1 MMELL
6 LNIFGQAIHQEKD
19 EMFQDGWHLK
29 RVYGGMNGII
39 YRADNS
45 TTSSPI
51 AIKMRKRGE
60 RLRAVREFNAL
71 KLLDDLS
78 IPIAPK
84 PIALYTDISSLEGD
98 VVISDWVE
106 GDVLHNLSDAPFHLW
121 ENILTTFSKLHTVHH
136 SNHHSIMESFSK
148 TRSTEDVLINIE
160 ARYAQLP
167 DGQLGQITKN
177 DIGKI
182 IDDYKK
188 NRLQNLPPATYISLI
203 TCDANPNNMINRH
216 GHITLIDWENSGWG
230 DPASDIADLLI
241 RPNCAMLPND
251 IKQKIIQQYAQMMN
265 LQELEQRIMAY
276 EYPML
281 IVWLILSSKG
291 FGDTLSNRF
300 KGIRT
305 FTLEQ
310 KLKQQADYL
319 HRLEQARNR

>member
-71 KLLDDLS
+71 KLLSDLS

-84 PIALYTDISSLEGD
+84 PFALYTDISSLEGD

-106 GDVLHNLSDAPFHLW
+106 GDVLHDLSDAPFSLW
-121 ENILTTFSKLHTVHH
+121 ENILTTFSKFHAIQHTNLHP
-136 SNHHSIMESFSK
+136 ILESVSK
-148 TRSTEDVLINIE
+148 TRSTEDVLIDIE

-167 DGQLGQITKN
+167 EGQLGQITKN
-177 DIGKI
+177 DIRKI
-182 IDDYKK
+182 IDDYTK

-203 TCDANPNNMINRH
+203 TCDANPNNMIHHH

-241 RPNCAMLPND
+241 RPNCATLSDDM
-251 IKQKIIQQYAQMMN
+251 KQKIIRRYAQIMN
-265 LQELEQRIMAY
+265 LPELEERIMAY

-281 IVWLILSSKG
+281 IVWLILSSRG

-310 KLKQQADYL
+310 TLKQQADYL
-319 HRLEQARNR
+319 HRIERVKNR